1 MEGSMCRSAKLFAFI
16 LVLTFLP
23 ILQSSAQEKS
33 LYKEGNV
40 WSLTFVRTNANK
52 NIEYINQLAK
62 TWVASMEEAKKE
74 GLILDYKILSG
85 NAANEDD
92 YNLILMIE
100 NKSLADFDPNPE
112 REAKFDAIEKK
123 IRNEM
128 KGDFQKVV
136 DNYAQIRQIF
146 GTKVMREL
154 HLK

>member
-1 MEGSMCRSAKLFAFI
+1 MYGSFKVLSVIFV
-16 LVLTFLP
+16 LVLLP
-23 ILQSSAQEKS
+23 LIQAPAQEKS
-33 LYKEGNV
+33 LYNEGNV
-40 WSLTFVRTNANK
+40 WSLTFVRTGANK
-52 NIEYINQLAK
+52 GIEYINQLAK

-100 NKSLADFDPNPE
+100 NKSMADYDPNPE

-123 IRNEM
+123 IRDDM

>member
-1 MEGSMCRSAKLFAFI
+1 MQRSIKLISFI

-23 ILQSSAQEKS
+23 LLQSLAQEKS

-40 WSLTFVRTNANK
+40 WSLTFVRTGANK
-52 NIEYINQLAK
+52 TVEYINQLTK

-74 GLILDYKILSG
+74 GLVLDYKILSG
-85 NAANEDD
+85 NASNKED
-92 YNLILMIE
+92 YYLILMIE

-123 IRNEM
+123 IRENM

>member
-1 MEGSMCRSAKLFAFI
+1 MYRSFKVLSVIFV
-16 LVLTFLP
+16 LVLLP
-23 ILQSSAQEKS
+23 LIQAPAQEKS
-33 LYKEGNV
+33 LYNEGNV
-40 WSLTFVRTNANK
+40 WSLTFVRTGANK
-52 NIEYINQLAK
+52 GIEYINQLAK

-100 NKSLADFDPNPE
+100 NKSMADYDPNPE

-123 IRNEM
+123 IRDDM

>member
-1 MEGSMCRSAKLFAFI
+1 MRLSFKFSLFVLI
-16 LVLTFLP
+16 LASLP
-23 ILQSSAQEKS
+23 LIQSTAQEKS
-33 LYKEGNV
+33 LYKEGSV
-40 WSLTFVRTNANK
+40 WTLTFVRTAANK

-74 GLILDYKILSG
+74 GLIMDYKILSG

-100 NKSLADFDPNPE
+100 NKSLADFDPNPD

-123 IRNEM
+123 VRDEM
-128 KGDFQKVV
+128 KDDFQKVV
-136 DNYAQIRQIF
+136 DNYALIRKIF

-154 HLK
+154 TLK

>member
-1 MEGSMCRSAKLFAFI
+1 MHRSFKLLSVIFI
-16 LVLTFLP
+16 LSFLP
-23 ILQSSAQEKS
+23 LIQSSAQEKS
-33 LYKEGNV
+33 LYNEGNV
-40 WSLTFVRTNANK
+40 WSLTFVRTGANK
-52 NIEYINQLAK
+52 GIEYINQLAK

-100 NKSLADFDPNPE
+100 NKSMADYDPNPE

-123 IRNEM
+123 IRDDM

-136 DNYAQIRQIF
+136 DNYAQIRQIM

>member
-1 MEGSMCRSAKLFAFI
+1 MHRSIKFVSFI
-16 LVLTFLP
+16 LVLIFLP
-23 ILQSSAQEKS
+23 LLQSFSQEKS
-33 LYKEGNV
+33 LYNEGNV

-74 GLILDYKILSG
+74 GLIMDYKILSG

-100 NKSLADFDPNPE
+100 NKSLSEFDPNPE

-123 IRNEM
+123 IRDDM
-128 KGDFQKVV
+128 KDNFQKVV

-146 GTKVMREL
+146 GTKIMREL
-154 HLK
+154 YLK